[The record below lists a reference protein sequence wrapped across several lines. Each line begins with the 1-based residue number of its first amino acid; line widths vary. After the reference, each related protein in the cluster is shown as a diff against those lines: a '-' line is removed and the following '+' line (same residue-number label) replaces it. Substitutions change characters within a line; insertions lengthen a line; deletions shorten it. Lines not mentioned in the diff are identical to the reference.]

1 MMILKFMCTR
11 FASRVE
17 NSFPIGLWAGLPN
30 QTKRLLLLENKAMA
44 RKSII
49 FALSLPLSLLLA
61 PLTTVP
67 VAAQQSTLAIV
78 VLPTDRT
85 VLPIPEPRYPHS
97 TVFDARNASPPP
109 RFEVKAPANA
119 PNVVI
124 VLIDDMGFGQSSAF
138 GGPINMPTV
147 EQLANGGL
155 RYNQFHTTALCSP
168 TRAALLSGRNHHM
181 NNMGS
186 ITETATAFPGQ
197 TGQRPNS
204 VAPLAEMLRLNGYS
218 TAAFGKSHETAAWE
232 VSPSGP
238 TDRWPTRSGFD
249 KFYGFLGGET
259 NQWAPLLYDGLTQ
272 VELPNDPNYN
282 FMTDMTDKAIAWVQ
296 GQKSLTPDKPFFVY
310 FAPGATHAPHHVPKK
325 WIAKYKGKFDQ
336 GWDKVRE
343 ETLAR
348 QIKLGVVPAGTKLAP
363 KPEAIKDWA
372 ALSADEK
379 KLFARQMEVFA
390 GFGEYADT
398 EIGRFI
404 KAIEATGQLDNT
416 LIFYVVGDNG
426 ASAEGGMSGLFS
438 EMTYFNGVTETVQDI
453 LKHYDELGGPTTYPH
468 YAAGWAVAGDTP
480 FTWTKQVA
488 SSYGGTRN
496 GMVVHWPERIAA
508 KGEVRSQW
516 HHVIDIA
523 PTILE
528 AAGLPEPK
536 SVNGTLQ
543 TPIEGVSMLYTFAD
557 PKAESTHKT
566 QYFEIF
572 GNRAIY
578 NDGWL
583 AGTVH
588 RAAWEFKPRATLE
601 NDTWELYDTRT
612 DFSLT
617 NDLAAKNPEKL
628 KEMQDLFLKEAV
640 KYTVLPLDDRLTE
653 RFIAALV
660 GRPDLMA
667 GRTSLTVHQ
676 GMTGMSENVFINL
689 KNRSHVITAEVE
701 VPKTGAN
708 GVILA
713 QAGRFGGWSL
723 YVKDGKPIYTYNF
736 LGLQRF
742 TVAAKQA
749 LPAGKATIRF
759 EFAYDGGGMGKGG
772 TGTIFVNGKN
782 VATGRIDRT
791 QCCVFSADEGA
802 DVGVDNDTPVTEAY
816 KVPFKFTGKIA
827 KVTIE
832 LKEMNKADR
841 DDAEQGRKAAALK
854 KGLSD

>member
-1 MMILKFMCTR
+1 MQRI
-11 FASRVE
+11 
-17 NSFPIGLWAGLPN
+17 
-30 QTKRLLLLENKAMA
+30 
-44 RKSII
+44 
-49 FALSLPLSLLLA
+49 
-61 PLTTVP
+61 TVP
-67 VAAQQSTLAIV
+67 RISLALMLAALTAVAVAAEEGVAM
-78 VLPTDRT
+78 DRT
-85 VLPIPEPRYPHS
+85 VLPIPEPEYPHS
-97 TVFDARNASPPP
+97 TVLNARNATPPP
-109 RFEVKAPANA
+109 RFQVKAPPQA
-119 PNVVI
+119 PNVLI

-138 GGPINMPTV
+138 GGPIHMPTV
-147 EQLANGGL
+147 ERLANAGL
-155 RYNQFHTTALCSP
+155 RYNEFHTTALCSP
-168 TRAALLSGRNHHM
+168 TRTALLSGRNHHM

-204 VAPLAEMLRLNGYS
+204 VAPVAEMLRLNGYS

-249 KFYGFLGGET
+249 KFYGFVGGET
-259 NQWAPLLYDGLTQ
+259 NQWAPLLYDGMTQ
-272 VELPNDPNYN
+272 VEPSHDPNYN
-282 FMTDMTDKAIAWVQ
+282 FMTDMTNQAIKWVQ
-296 GQKSLTPDKPFFVY
+296 GQKSLTPDKPFFIY
-310 FAPGATHAPHHVPKK
+310 FAPGATHAPHHVPKE

-336 GWDKVRE
+336 GWDKLRE

-398 EIGRFI
+398 EVGRLI
-404 KAIEATGQLDNT
+404 QAIEATGQLDNT
-416 LIFYVVGDNG
+416 LVFYIVGDNG
-426 ASAEGGMSGLFS
+426 ASAEGGMNGLFN
-438 EMTYFNGVTETVQDI
+438 EYTYFNGVHETVQDI

-496 GMVVHWPERIAA
+496 GMAVHWPKGIAA
-508 KGEVRSQW
+508 KGELRSQW

-536 SVNGTLQ
+536 SVNGTAQ
-543 TPIEGVSMLYTFAD
+543 TPIEGVSLVYTFAD
-557 PKAESTHKT
+557 SKAPDRHTT

-572 GNRAIY
+572 GNRSIY

-588 RAAWEFKPRATLE
+588 RAAWEFKVRRPLE
-601 NDTWELYDTRT
+601 DDIWELYDTRT
-612 DFSLT
+612 DFSLA
-617 NDLAAKNPEKL
+617 NDLAAKNPAKL
-628 KEMQDLFLKEAV
+628 KEFQDLFLSEAV
-640 KYTVLPLDDRLTE
+640 KYSVLPLDDRTQE
-653 RFIAALV
+653 RFVAALV

-667 GRTSLTVHQ
+667 GRTSLTVYD
-676 GMTGMSENVFINL
+676 GMIGMSEHVFINL
-689 KNRSHVITAEVE
+689 KNKSHTITAEVE
-701 VPKTGAN
+701 IPKQGAN

-713 QAGRFGGWSL
+713 QAGRFGGWSFYL
-723 YVKDGKPIYTYNF
+723 KDGKPTYTYNW
-736 LGLQRF
+736 LSLQRY
-742 TVAAKQA
+742 TVAATQA
-749 LPAGKATIRF
+749 VPAGKATIRF
-759 EFAYDGGGMGKGG
+759 DFAYDGGGMGKGG
-772 TGTIFVNGKN
+772 TGTLFVNGKS
-782 VATGRIDRT
+782 VATGRIERT
-791 QCCVFSADEGA
+791 QFAVYSADEGA
-802 DVGVDNDTPVTEAY
+802 DVGADEGTPVTEAY

-827 KVTIE
+827 SVTID
-832 LKEMNKADR
+832 LKETKTSDKTQS
-841 DDAEQGRKAAALK
+841 EKSHKEAALK
-854 KGLSD
+854 KVVSD